1 MKAKERV
8 KMATENKT
16 KVTLS
21 KKEVKRLRELE
32 SLISEAISVGEVQI
46 YEREMKSIIIRGA
59 NRTLQ
64 NNPVQSVV

>member
-59 NRTLQ
+59 IRTLQ

>member
-1 MKAKERV
+1 
-8 KMATENKT
+8 MATENKT

-59 NRTLQ
+59 IRTLQ

>member
-1 MKAKERV
+1 
-8 KMATENKT
+8 
-16 KVTLS
+16 VTLS

-59 NRTLQ
+59 IRTLQ

>member
-1 MKAKERV
+1 
-8 KMATENKT
+8 
-16 KVTLS
+16 VTLS